1 MENVLFEA
9 SFHVVGY
16 FQSIVYLKKKTKNT
30 KLEIKLLGCK
40 IKILLEI
47 KIWNHFDTNLGISKP
62 LGTIFTM

>member
-40 IKILLEI
+40 IKILIEI
-47 KIWNHFDTNLGISKP
+47 KI
-62 LGTIFTM
+62 